1 MGWFDEQIKLRK
13 QSDDDAFADSFV
25 KMAGAV
31 MGEKVLASLNDDRIV
46 AKNEIDEIL
55 KFYHVKSR
63 EVPDSIED
71 MNEQLEYLMRPYGIM
86 RRTVC
91 LEKGWYKDAIGAM
104 LGVMKETGKI
114 VALLP
119 GKVSGYSY
127 YDIEAGKRRKITH
140 GNEDLFEKEALAF
153 YKPFPMK
160 KMGIPSLAKYIMETL
175 SGADYGMML
184 LAALAV
190 TFVGMLTPKI
200 NQLIFSE
207 VLPSGSMQLFFAIS
221 VFMVCTAISSLLFE
235 AVSAMVT
242 ARVETKLSLSVEA
255 ATMMRVM
262 SLPAVFFRKYSA
274 GELSS
279 RASQINSLCNMLVS
293 TVFTTGITSVFSL
306 IYISQIFAFAP
317 ALVAPA
323 LTIVAVTVAFS
334 VISSLV
340 QMGISRRQMELAG
353 KENGMTYAMIT
364 GVQKIKLSGAE
375 KRAFARW
382 GDLYAKE
389 AKLKYNPPVFIKIN
403 AVISTGISLAGTIV
417 MYYAAIR
424 SGVSVADYYA
434 FNTAYGMVSGA
445 FLSLAGIALTVA
457 RIRPTLE
464 MVKPL
469 FETVPEV
476 SSGKQVITGIS
487 GGIELNH
494 ISFRYNENMPLVLD
508 DLSLKIHPGQY
519 VAIVGQ
525 TGCGKST
532 LKSLRQK
539 IGVVIQNGKLFQ
551 GDIYSNIVISA
562 PWLTQKDAW
571 EAAELAGIAEDI
583 RKMPMGMNTMIS
595 EGSGGISGGQKQ
607 RLMIAR
613 AIAQKPRLLMLDEA
627 TSALDNLTQKKV
639 SEALDGLKCTRI
651 VIAHRLSTIKQCD
664 RILVLDKGK
673 IIEDGKYEELLEK
686 NGFFAELVKRQR
698 LDAL

>member
-1 MGWFDEQIKLRK
+1 M
-13 QSDDDAFADSFV
+13 
-25 KMAGAV
+25 
-31 MGEKVLASLNDDRIV
+31 
-46 AKNEIDEIL
+46 
-55 KFYHVKSR
+55 
-63 EVPDSIED
+63 
-71 MNEQLEYLMRPYGIM
+71 
-86 RRTVC
+86 
-91 LEKGWYKDAIGAM
+91 
-104 LGVMKETGKI
+104 
-114 VALLP
+114 
-119 GKVSGYSY
+119 SGYSY
-127 YDIEAGKRRKITH
+127 YEIEAGKRRKITH

-175 SGADYGMML
+175 SGADYGMMV

-207 VLPSGSMQLFFAIS
+207 VLPSGSMQLFWAIS

-262 SLPAVFFRKYSA
+262 SLPAGFFRKYSA

-389 AKLKYNPPVFIKIN
+389 AKLKYNPPVFI
-403 AVISTGISLAGTIV
+403 
-417 MYYAAIR
+417 
-424 SGVSVADYYA
+424 
-434 FNTAYGMVSGA
+434 
-445 FLSLAGIALTVA
+445 
-457 RIRPTLE
+457 
-464 MVKPL
+464 
-469 FETVPEV
+469 
-476 SSGKQVITGIS
+476 
-487 GGIELNH
+487 
-494 ISFRYNENMPLVLD
+494 
-508 DLSLKIHPGQY
+508 
-519 VAIVGQ
+519 
-525 TGCGKST
+525 
-532 LKSLRQK
+532 
-539 IGVVIQNGKLFQ
+539 
-551 GDIYSNIVISA
+551 
-562 PWLTQKDAW
+562 
-571 EAAELAGIAEDI
+571 
-583 RKMPMGMNTMIS
+583 
-595 EGSGGISGGQKQ
+595 
-607 RLMIAR
+607 
-613 AIAQKPRLLMLDEA
+613 
-627 TSALDNLTQKKV
+627 
-639 SEALDGLKCTRI
+639 
-651 VIAHRLSTIKQCD
+651 
-664 RILVLDKGK
+664 
-673 IIEDGKYEELLEK
+673 
-686 NGFFAELVKRQR
+686 
-698 LDAL
+698 

>member
-86 RRTVC
+86 RRTVY

-175 SGADYGMML
+175 SGADYGMMV

-262 SLPAVFFRKYSA
+262 SLPAGFFRKYSA

-364 GVQKIKLSGAE
+364 GVQKIKLSGC
-375 KRAFARW
+375 
-382 GDLYAKE
+382 
-389 AKLKYNPPVFIKIN
+389 
-403 AVISTGISLAGTIV
+403 S
-417 MYYAAIR
+417 
-424 SGVSVADYYA
+424 
-434 FNTAYGMVSGA
+434 AYKQNSA
-445 FLSLAGIALTVA
+445 FLQADCL
-457 RIRPTLE
+457 
-464 MVKPL
+464 
-469 FETVPEV
+469 
-476 SSGKQVITGIS
+476 
-487 GGIELNH
+487 
-494 ISFRYNENMPLVLD
+494 
-508 DLSLKIHPGQY
+508 
-519 VAIVGQ
+519 
-525 TGCGKST
+525 
-532 LKSLRQK
+532 
-539 IGVVIQNGKLFQ
+539 
-551 GDIYSNIVISA
+551 
-562 PWLTQKDAW
+562 
-571 EAAELAGIAEDI
+571 
-583 RKMPMGMNTMIS
+583 
-595 EGSGGISGGQKQ
+595 
-607 RLMIAR
+607 
-613 AIAQKPRLLMLDEA
+613 
-627 TSALDNLTQKKV
+627 
-639 SEALDGLKCTRI
+639 
-651 VIAHRLSTIKQCD
+651 
-664 RILVLDKGK
+664 
-673 IIEDGKYEELLEK
+673 
-686 NGFFAELVKRQR
+686 
-698 LDAL
+698 

>member
-86 RRTVC
+86 RRTVY

-175 SGADYGMML
+175 SGADYGMMV

-262 SLPAVFFRKYSA
+262 SLPAGFFRKYSA

-293 TVFTTGITSVFSL
+293 TVFTTGITSVFPLS
-306 IYISQIFAFAP
+306 ISH
-317 ALVAPA
+317 
-323 LTIVAVTVAFS
+323 
-334 VISSLV
+334 
-340 QMGISRRQMELAG
+340 R
-353 KENGMTYAMIT
+353 
-364 GVQKIKLSGAE
+364 
-375 KRAFARW
+375 
-382 GDLYAKE
+382 
-389 AKLKYNPPVFIKIN
+389 
-403 AVISTGISLAGTIV
+403 
-417 MYYAAIR
+417 
-424 SGVSVADYYA
+424 
-434 FNTAYGMVSGA
+434 
-445 FLSLAGIALTVA
+445 FL
-457 RIRPTLE
+457 
-464 MVKPL
+464 
-469 FETVPEV
+469 
-476 SSGKQVITGIS
+476 
-487 GGIELNH
+487 
-494 ISFRYNENMPLVLD
+494 
-508 DLSLKIHPGQY
+508 
-519 VAIVGQ
+519 
-525 TGCGKST
+525 
-532 LKSLRQK
+532 
-539 IGVVIQNGKLFQ
+539 
-551 GDIYSNIVISA
+551 
-562 PWLTQKDAW
+562 
-571 EAAELAGIAEDI
+571 
-583 RKMPMGMNTMIS
+583 
-595 EGSGGISGGQKQ
+595 
-607 RLMIAR
+607 
-613 AIAQKPRLLMLDEA
+613 RLLRHLW
-627 TSALDNLTQKKV
+627 
-639 SEALDGLKCTRI
+639 
-651 VIAHRLSTIKQCD
+651 HRC
-664 RILVLDKGK
+664 
-673 IIEDGKYEELLEK
+673 
-686 NGFFAELVKRQR
+686 
-698 LDAL
+698 